1 MIYFHDTFFLKLAL
15 TNNHHHHYHPYSSQN
30 GDGERESIT
39 GQFKKTWGVWFSLHH
54 LEESSMASL
63 ATPIGLSHG
72 PLTPRCHPPNLG
84 GEPRRIGASYGLNLR
99 QTKDLDWLNGTFG
112 ATFQAPLLRVL
123 RDETRRLLHRSRG
136 LKDKLV
142 SRWCQVVPKWAGFFE
157 VVVATHRFF
166 GIFHPENWGKMNPF
180 WLIFFKWVESTN

>member
-1 MIYFHDTFFLKLAL
+1 MER
-15 TNNHHHHYHPYSSQN
+15 
-30 GDGERESIT
+30 ERESIT

-142 SRWCQVVPKWAGFFE
+142 SRWCQVVPGVGSFFRGGGGNSQILLE
-157 VVVATHRFF
+157 FFTPKIRERRTHFDSYF
-166 GIFHPENWGKMNPF
+166 SNGLKPPTS
-180 WLIFFKWVESTN
+180 IFFCEDWCVFGNS

>member
-1 MIYFHDTFFLKLAL
+1 MAM
-15 TNNHHHHYHPYSSQN
+15 
-30 GDGERESIT
+30 ERERVSPVSS
-39 GQFKKTWGVWFSLHH
+39 KKHGGFGFPYTTWKNHRWL
-54 LEESSMASL
+54 ASPL
-63 ATPIGLSHG
+63 TLVLSHG